1 LAILKALVGG
11 AVEGQGHVL
20 ARYRRPDVAA
30 GTKAVIAVDEAETT
44 IALRPLMNTLSRL
57 GEGSKPVPE
66 IVIVAP

>member
-1 LAILKALVGG
+1 MPFGVIT
-11 AVEGQGHVL
+11 ET
-20 ARYRRPDVAA
+20 YPDVAA

-57 GEGSKPVPE
+57 GEGSKPVPA